1 MSKLFFIRVTLGCM
15 VVFALLQSCKK
26 DKDTTPP
33 PAPITN
39 QSFTQSFE
47 SLTDAQT
54 QGWVFTNRSDFKGS
68 GWRVR
73 SNTIF
78 YGDAPFDG
86 TKLLYSN
93 YLANTSP
100 TGDGNI
106 SDWAISPARI
116 FQNGDKISFYA
127 LSNGANDGYPDRLQ
141 LRLNLFNTSAF
152 IDTFSTDVG
161 HFTIPLLDINPNYS
175 ADPAKFPTVWTKYTT
190 TITGLNKPDSGRFAI
205 RYYLEVQGG
214 ANGDELAI
222 DKVEYVSAS
231 Q

>member
-1 MSKLFFIRVTLGCM
+1 MNKLFFKRASLCFLI
-15 VVFALLQSCKK
+15 VFALLQSCKK
-26 DKDTTPP
+26 DKATAPP
-33 PAPITN
+33 PTPISN
-39 QSFTQSFE
+39 QSFSQSFE
-47 SLTDAQT
+47 TLADAQT
-54 QGWVFTNRSDFKGS
+54 QGWVFTNRSDFTGS

-93 YLANTSP
+93 YAANT
-100 TGDGNI
+100 TGAVGNI

-127 LSNGANDGYPDRLQ
+127 LSNGANDGYPDRIQ

-161 HFTIPLLDINPNYS
+161 HFTIPLIDINANYS
-175 ADPAKFPTVWTKYTT
+175 TDPAKFPTVWTKYTA

-205 RYYLEVQGG
+205 RYYMELNGG
-214 ANGDELAI
+214 ANGDEVAV
-222 DKVEYVSAS
+222 DKVEYISAS
-231 Q
+231 H

>member
-1 MSKLFFIRVTLGCM
+1 MSKLFFKKASLCFL
-15 VVFALLQSCKK
+15 VVFAFLQSCKK
-26 DKDTTPP
+26 DKVTVTP

-39 QSFTQSFE
+39 QSFSQSFE
-47 SLTDAQT
+47 TLADAQA
-54 QGWVFTNRSDFKGS
+54 QGWVLTNRSDFKGT

-93 YLANTSP
+93 YLANISP
-100 TGDGNI
+100 SAAGNI

-127 LSNGANDGYPDRLQ
+127 LSNGANDGYPDRIQ

-161 HFTIPLLDINPNYS
+161 NFTIPLIDINANYS
-175 ADPAKFPTVWTKYTT
+175 TDPAKFPTVWTKYTAT
-190 TITGLNKPDSGRFAI
+190 LTGLNKPDSGRFAI
-205 RYYLEVQGG
+205 RYYMELQGG
-214 ANGDELAI
+214 ANGDEVAI
-222 DKVEYVSAS
+222 DKVEYKSVS